1 MENFSAYE
9 LLSKV
14 GLSCFAEHYY
24 DFKFCTNNAEVAKKI
39 FLHNPTRKESGNKTR
54 VSKAK
59 KIFKNR
65 LEKEALQLIINS
77 SSKVSPEIKQ
87 LAQEILSK
95 ENNEG

>member
-1 MENFSAYE
+1 MKNYSTYE

-24 DFKFCTNNAEVAKKI
+24 DFKFCTNNTEVAKKI

-59 KIFKNR
+59 KIFQKK

-77 SSKVSPEIKQ
+77 GPNVYPEIKQ
-87 LAQEILSK
+87 LAQEILTK
-95 ENNEG
+95 ENNRG